1 MEVESSNLILQRHM
15 YMSASYEFYI
25 QHKNNIHNQTS
36 PSKTVMGWSNCHAKD
51 HENIYGY
58 ITVWNMY
65 ELLWYGTRKDTMSNK
80 PN

>member
-1 MEVESSNLILQRHM
+1 MKC
-15 YMSASYEFYI
+15 YI
-25 QHKNNIHNQTS
+25 QRKNNIHTQTS
-36 PSKTVMGWSNCHAKD
+36 PSKTVMGLSNFHAKD

-65 ELLWYGTRKDTMSNK
+65 ELLWYGTQKDTMSNK

>member
-1 MEVESSNLILQRHM
+1 MEVESSNLVLKRHM
-15 YMSASYEFYI
+15 YMSASYEMLYST
-25 QHKNNIHNQTS
+25 QEQLHTKTS

-80 PN
+80 TN